1 MFRFANPQYLW
12 LLAALPVLAALFW
25 LAMRNR
31 RRRLLAR
38 RLKLSAKRT
47 DEGNVIVAARLRVEA
62 GRSPLIRPRSEPRP
76 PSPIGEGT

>member
-31 RRRLLAR
+31 RRRLAR
-38 RLKLSAKRT
+38 FGRPEVLDGLMPEVSNGRVVIKFRMKDSDMIDQMSAIL
-47 DEGNVIVAARLRVEA
+47 EGSAQ
-62 GRSPLIRPRSEPRP
+62 
-76 PSPIGEGT
+76 GE